1 MNEINEPLN
10 HMRRLVTANTKTIS
24 ILGAR
29 AMVLGKFFDAVL
41 PQLKNSQHEDIA
53 RSFREGIE
61 DTMSRMD
68 DVPLPAEYHS
78 ALLQLT
84 NSILAALDQKSAACR

>member
-1 MNEINEPLN
+1 MNDTDEALDN
-10 HMRRLVTANTKTIS
+10 MRRLVTANTKTIS

-29 AMVLGKFFDAVL
+29 AMALGKFFDAVL
-41 PQLKNSQHEDIA
+41 PQLKNSQREDIA
-53 RSFREGIE
+53 RSFRAGIE

-78 ALLQLT
+78 SLLQLT
-84 NSILAALDQKSAACR
+84 NSILAALDQKPASCR